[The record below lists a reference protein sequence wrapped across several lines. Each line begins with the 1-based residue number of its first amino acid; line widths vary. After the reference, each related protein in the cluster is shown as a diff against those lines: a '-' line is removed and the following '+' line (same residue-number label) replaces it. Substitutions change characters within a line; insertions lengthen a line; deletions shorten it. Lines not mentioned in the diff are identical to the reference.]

1 MGKWT
6 RVTRPRRRDGVLKRR
21 VIPPTPALLLA
32 AWMSLGSV
40 VAAAAAN
47 AAVPAPAAAGIERFV
62 IDPSASE
69 ALYRVGETFFN
80 RNNQFKVAVG
90 TTHGI
95 QGEILVDRGHPS
107 QSRIGPI
114 TVDISG
120 LTSDSRRRDREI
132 RSQWLE
138 SARYPTAVFTPITI
152 DGLPGVYVDG
162 RAIPVR
168 IAGNLGVHGVT
179 KPVTFAGTVT
189 LSGQSLTGDATATVL
204 MTDFGFDPP
213 SLLGFLQA
221 QNQVELEIQFTV
233 HRAP

>member
-1 MGKWT
+1 RAWT
-6 RVTRPRRRDGVLKRR
+6 PRDSSHAGASPRRLDVAREPGGASARPRGG
-21 VIPPTPALLLA
+21 P
-32 AWMSLGSV
+32 GSGRG
-40 VAAAAAN
+40 
-47 AAVPAPAAAGIERFV
+47 GIERFV

-90 TTHGI
+90 TTHEI
-95 QGEILVDRGHPS
+95 QGEILVDRAHPS

-114 TVDISG
+114 TVDISQ

-138 SARYPTAVFTPITI
+138 SARYPTAVFTPIAI
-152 DGLPGVYVDG
+152 DGLPGAYVDG

-168 IAGNLGVHGVT
+168 IAGNLEVHGVT

-221 QNQVELEIQFTV
+221 QNQVELEIQFTA

>member
-40 VAAAAAN
+40 AAPEAAN

-120 LTSDSRRRDREI
+120 LASDSRRRDREI

-168 IAGNLGVHGVT
+168 IAGNLEVHGVT
-179 KPVTFAGTVT
+179 KSATFAGTVT
-189 LSGQSLTGDATATVL
+189 LAGQLLTGDATANVL

-221 QNQVELEIQFTV
+221 QNQVELEIQFTA

>member
-1 MGKWT
+1 MGRWT
-6 RVTRPRRRDGVLKRR
+6 GLTRPRRRDGVLKRR

-40 VAAAAAN
+40 AAPEAAN

-120 LTSDSRRRDREI
+120 LASDSRRRDREI

-138 SARYPTAVFTPITI
+138 SARYPTAVFTPTAI
-152 DGLPGVYVDG
+152 DGLPGAYVNG

-168 IAGNLGVHGVT
+168 IAGNLEVHGVT
-179 KPVTFAGTVT
+179 KSVTFAGTVT
-189 LSGQSLTGDATATVL
+189 LAGQSLTGDATATVL

-221 QNQVELEIQFTV
+221 QNQVELEIQFTA

>member
-1 MGKWT
+1 MGRWT
-6 RVTRPRRRDGVLKRR
+6 GLTRPRRRDGVLKRR
-21 VIPPTPALLLA
+21 VIPPTLALLLA

-120 LTSDSRRRDREI
+120 LASDSRRRDREI

-168 IAGNLGVHGVT
+168 IAGNLEVHGVT
-179 KPVTFAGTVT
+179 KSVTFAGTVT
-189 LSGQSLTGDATATVL
+189 LAGQSLTGDATANVL

-221 QNQVELEIQFTV
+221 QNQVELEIQFTA